1 MAYRGDLIA
10 CEVDF
15 DGATNGTFPVVFSL
29 NGREVARASMKRR
42 AKDLD
47 PFPFIAMGYEGI
59 RVLAKVCLIACP
71 IILLTLSI
79 SSRPSCIN
87 SLKQLLAISACTFS

>member
-79 SSRPSCIN
+79 S
-87 SLKQLLAISACTFS
+87 